1 MIAFPVARPNL
12 PKVPRDALAARNVL
26 CRRRM
31 PVAFEA
37 LGGRWEVRLGPPRAP
52 RDAVCLVFDWGGA
65 CVQVRLPRV
74 DAAYIVSALL
84 ETPAPCALP
93 EPVMLAAIGHALA
106 PGAEALQRA
115 ARKQLRLAGID
126 ANGAPLDG
134 PVLGWEASCGEAALG
149 GDLVLDAVSARYLA
163 AAMQEV
169 QADPAGGRE
178 WDALAVPVRFVI
190 GHVDLCAGAV
200 RSLGVRDVLLAD
212 ESWLDRDG
220 EIWVQAG
227 PSAGF
232 VCRMEENGLRVV
244 EGVGEMMAEAEEQAF
259 GQEAGEGAG
268 GANGPLLDDI
278 PVRLTFDV
286 GQRAMTL
293 AELRTLQEGYLFN
306 LGREP
311 RSAVCIRAN
320 GRPIGE
326 GELVDIEG
334 RIGVSIVR
342 LSGPAATAQ
351 EEAP

>member
-1 MIAFPVARPNL
+1 MIVRPVRAPEL
-12 PKVPRDALAARNVL
+12 PKVPRDTLAARNVL

-31 PVAFEA
+31 LVAFDA

-52 RDAVCLVFDWGGA
+52 RDAVGLTFDWGGA

-84 ETPAPCALP
+84 ETPAACSLP

-106 PGAEALQRA
+106 PAAEALQRA
-115 ARKQLRLAGID
+115 ARKQLRLAGI
-126 ANGAPLDG
+126 GADGPLDG

-149 GDLVLDAVSARYLA
+149 GDLVLDAASARFLA

-169 QADPAGGRE
+169 PTDPDDGPQ

-190 GHVDLCAGAV
+190 GHVDLGAGAV
-200 RSLGVRDVLLAD
+200 RSLCVRDVLLAD

-220 EIWVQAG
+220 GIWVQAG

-244 EGVGEMMAEAEEQAF
+244 EGVGEMMAEVEDQAF
-259 GQEAGEGAG
+259 GQDAGEGG
-268 GANGPLLDDI
+268 GNGPLLDDI

-342 LSGPAATAQ
+342 LSGPAAAATVL